1 MNNTIKKN
9 LLAPCKNCPDRYVGC
24 HSQCESYKMFRKL
37 KDIEN
42 REIREGKRLEKAS
55 YSESEL
61 KDNFKNRFKR

>member
-24 HSQCESYKMFRKL
+24 HSQCESYKKFRKL

-42 REIREGKRLEKAS
+42 QEAREGRLMAKAS
-55 YSESEL
+55 YSDKEYR
-61 KDNFKNRFKR
+61 DNFKNRFKR